1 MGKET
6 PLVTHAEAERVRKN
20 IAKIGEQA
28 LANLAAELPL
38 YGRKKVDGQWCTVP
52 LPEGWARN
60 YKTVADQL
68 RRDYRLDASEEEEDE
83 SPAAAPADPL
93 AGLRIVGG
101 KEAG

>member
-6 PLVTHAEAERVRKN
+6 PLVTHAEAARVRKK
-20 IAKIGEQA
+20 IATIGEQA
-28 LANLAAELPL
+28 LANLAAELTL
-38 YGRKKVDGQWCTVP
+38 YGRKKVDGQWCMVP

-68 RRDYRLDASEEEEDE
+68 RRDYRLGASEEEDE
-83 SPAAAPADPL
+83 ASAAAPADPL
-93 AGLRIVGG
+93 AGLRIVP